1 MLIPYF
7 HVDAFASGLFS
18 GNPAGVCIL
27 ADWLPDQTLQAIS
40 AENSLAETAFLV
52 RRAAAY
58 DLRWFTPALEVDLCG
73 HATLAAAHVLFTHFG
88 LQGTDVRFQTQ
99 SGQLGVTRDG
109 DKLTLDFPTW
119 PAKKC
124 EAPKGLIEGLGATPT
139 YVAKNRDFLAVFDS
153 IDDVRR
159 LRPDFPT
166 LEKLDALGIIVTA
179 PGRDCDFVSRF
190 FAPRAGILED
200 PVTGSAHCTLTAYWA
215 ERLGKKKLHARQI
228 SPRGGELGC
237 ELKGD
242 RVSISGRA
250 FTYMTGFLQSPEG

>member
-52 RRAAAY
+52 HRAVAY
-58 DLRWFTPALEVDLCG
+58 DLRWFTPTLEVDLCG
-73 HATLAAAHVLFTHFG
+73 HATLAAAHVLIAHFG
-88 LQGTDVRFQTQ
+88 LQGSNVRFQTQ
-99 SGQLGVTRDG
+99 AGQLGVTRDG

-119 PAKKC
+119 VPRKC
-124 EAPKGLIEGLGATPT
+124 EAPQTLIEGLGAAPT
-139 YVAKNRDFLAVFDS
+139 YVAKTRDFLAVFDS
-153 IDDVRR
+153 EDEVRR
-159 LRPDFPT
+159 LRPDMAS
-166 LEKLDALGIIVTA
+166 LEKLDALGVIATA
-179 PGRDCDFVSRF
+179 QGKDCDFVSRF
-190 FAPRAGILED
+190 FAPRAGIPED
-200 PVTGSAHCTLTAYWA
+200 PVTGSAHCTLTPYWA
-215 ERLGKKKLHARQI
+215 ERLGRNKLEARQL

-250 FTYMTGFLQSPEG
+250 FTYLTGFLQSPEG